1 MWHVTRSVTDQHGFS
16 PVTEMIERY
25 LVIAATQLG
34 SLGHNSGGS
43 GVSSISGV
51 SHGSGGGSIGGVS
64 DGRGGGGVT
73 D

>member
-34 SLGHNSGGS
+34 SLGHDSGGS

-51 SHGSGGGSIGGVS
+51 SHGSGSDGS
-64 DGRGGGGVT
+64 DGRGSSGVT